1 MAAKGPTLLSRQPSV
16 RLVKSLYVRIGEVIR
31 TVGKGICTR
40 SQDLEE
46 RVQMFSFIVILGG
59 AFIHLHHPIALLP
72 LALVGLH
79 GMNIDGCT
87 MQQHLR

>member
-46 RVQMFSFIVILGG
+46 RVQMFSLRQGVGG
-59 AFIHLHHPIALLP
+59 AISTSILL
-72 LALVGLH
+72 
-79 GMNIDGCT
+79 GMSK
-87 MQQHLR
+87 